1 MNLRMP
7 YTDNLTKTPLRK
19 IDRFDGPSACALDIQ
34 KWNGHRGTLTKKPRV
49 IKKSPQKEKVV
60 SKKKTACGIKSSW
73 KKKRIKPKK
82 MKNEPTSAQI
92 RIKKDAWIFL

>member
-1 MNLRMP
+1 MP

-60 SKKKTACGIKSSW
+60 SKKKNGLRHKVFL
-73 KKKRIKPKK
+73 KKKENK
-82 MKNEPTSAQI
+82 T
-92 RIKKDAWIFL
+92 

>member
-7 YTDNLTKTPLRK
+7 YTDSLTKTPLRK

-34 KWNGHRGTLTKKPRV
+34 KWKGQRGTLTKKPKV
-49 IKKSPQKEKVV
+49 IKKSPQKEKEV
-60 SKKKTACGIKSSW
+60 SKKKTAFGIKSSW

-92 RIKKDAWIFL
+92 RIKKDA

>member
-34 KWNGHRGTLTKKPRV
+34 KWKGQRGTLTKKPKV
-49 IKKSPQKEKVV
+49 IKKSPQKEKEV
-60 SKKKTACGIKSSW
+60 SKKKTAFGIKSSR
-73 KKKRIKPKK
+73 KKKGIKPKK
-82 MKNEPTSAQI
+82 IKKEPTSAQI
-92 RIKKDAWIFL
+92 RIKKDA